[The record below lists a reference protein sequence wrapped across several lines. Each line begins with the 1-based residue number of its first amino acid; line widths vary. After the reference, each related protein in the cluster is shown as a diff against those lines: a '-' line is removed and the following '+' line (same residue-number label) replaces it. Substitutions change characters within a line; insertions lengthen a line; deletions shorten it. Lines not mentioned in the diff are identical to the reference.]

1 LSTTDDEP
9 TIEAP
14 RARPKVAHAPLPT
27 GQAPT
32 PTPESPSVIEKFAEE
47 DPRTRAARRAAEL
60 IDHGVID
67 ADGAEDKFYID
78 PKEIPDGWSYE
89 WRRNS
94 VLGKDDP
101 SYQVTLAQKGWEPVP
116 ADRHPA
122 MMPKGFKGN
131 TIEREGMIL
140 MERPLV
146 ITQAASEREY
156 RNARAQVGAKEAQ
169 LSGVPSGTAPRD
181 NKGDSL
187 VRIKKTYEPLAVPDK

>member
-1 LSTTDDEP
+1 MTTDDEP

-32 PTPESPSVIEKFAEE
+32 PTPEPSPVIEKFAEE

-60 IDHGVID
+60 MDHGVMD

-78 PKEIPDGWSYE
+78 PKAIPDGWSYE
-89 WRRNS
+89 YRRHT

-101 SYQVTLAQKGWEPVP
+101 SYQVMLAQKGWEPVP
-116 ADRHPA
+116 ADRHPEL
-122 MMPKGFKGN
+122 MPMGFKGN

-140 MERPLV
+140 MERPKL
-146 ITQAASEREY
+146 ITDMANDREY
-156 RNARAQVGAKEAQ
+156 RKAREQMGAKEAQ
-169 LSGVPSGTAPRD
+169 LSGAPAGTAPRD

-187 VRIKKTYEPLAVPDK
+187 VRIKKTYEPLAIPDK